1 MEQPIYSVDD
11 IRNMGDKEEK
21 IKCLMCRC
29 YDIVAVKILGLCGNN
44 YSWATILFSCS
55 NTYRGTGKQNGRK
68 KKKRGGDD
76 EDDRAL
82 VTMFYFF
89 PEEFQV
95 FIRHPDTVSKFQSWY
110 VILC

>member
-1 MEQPIYSVDD
+1 VGIITAGQPFY
-11 IRNMGDKEEK
+11 
-21 IKCLMCRC
+21 L
-29 YDIVAVKILGLCGNN
+29 AVVILTEAQESKMAG
-44 YSWATILFSCS
+44 
-55 NTYRGTGKQNGRK
+55 

-110 VILC
+110 VKLC